1 MRKWLINGFCHKSTR
16 LARSTVT
23 RPVERPSWVRARSG
37 ECESGEELAI
47 IRTVVQIKHKARA
60 KRRWTEIA
68 WRCVKSVDY
77 FICTKCATRSS
88 VGFPL
93 SHLRQ
98 HSSRAVI
105 GARAPLV
112 VWSDKRTAHTHTPAH
127 PTTCGFCC
135 PLLLGGR
142 RAKCSCN
149 KTQSHIHLIVLRL
162 RLLSFPNCGR
172 FYSILNPPSMT
183 A

>member
-1 MRKWLINGFCHKSTR
+1 MRKWLINGFCDKSIR
-16 LARSTVT
+16 LARSTVM
-23 RPVERPSWVRARSG
+23 RPVERPSWVRACSVG
-37 ECESGEELAI
+37 CESGGELAI

-98 HSSRAVI
+98 QSSRAAI

-112 VWSDKRTAHTHTPAH
+112 VWSDKRTAHTHKHALPLTQQPVAFVPPPSPYWAESEPNVRVIKRNH
-127 PTTCGFCC
+127 TFISLCCGFVCWAS
-135 PLLLGGR
+135 P
-142 RAKCSCN
+142 
-149 KTQSHIHLIVLRL
+149 IVDD
-162 RLLSFPNCGR
+162 FIR
-172 FYSILNPPSMT
+172 F
-183 A
+183 

>member
-23 RPVERPSWVRARSG
+23 RPVERPSWVRARSA

-77 FICTKCATRSS
+77 FICTKCSTRSS

-112 VWSDKRTAHTHTPAH
+112 VWSDKRTAHTHTHTLPLTQQPVAFVAPSSWAEGEPNVRVIKRNH
-127 PTTCGFCC
+127 TFISLCCGFVCWAS
-135 PLLLGGR
+135 P
-142 RAKCSCN
+142 
-149 KTQSHIHLIVLRL
+149 IVDG
-162 RLLSFPNCGR
+162 FIR
-172 FYSILNPPSMT
+172 F
-183 A
+183 